1 MGIRKIQKGVVGV
14 LNDGTVMVVDEK
26 TECVLKSK
34 GVKAIR
40 VGKIISA

>member
-14 LNDGTVMVVDEK
+14 LNDGVVMVVDEK
-26 TECVLKSK
+26 TECEFKSK